1 MLLAGQ
7 VNLFDGGR
15 EEKVPM
21 GQKAGKK
28 CLASGDIVF
37 NSLKFPVF
45 LTALLVELK
54 TLINQ
59 FLLLCFL

>member
-1 MLLAGQ
+1 MG
-7 VNLFDGGR
+7 
-15 EEKVPM
+15 EKT
-21 GQKAGKK
+21 GKK
-28 CLASGDIVF
+28 CLAPGDIVF

-59 FLLLCFL
+59 FSLLWFL